1 MSAAPGLPLASSG
14 ASFATGVRLGFRS
27 AASRL
32 TTRSSLLLIG
42 LSVALVLS
50 GGLIERRITSS
61 GAVDRSLVST
71 FRLVIPLYCFAL
83 TSAVCQGLGLR
94 EAAWS
99 VARFGAARRD
109 VALGFVLLLVASSF
123 VGGLLLASLA
133 VLSAFGAASRPLGA
147 ELFTSAWIG
156 ALVAAAYAAWFAW
169 GSTFLS
175 RGRGRWIPLVC
186 DALFG
191 AGTGTLAAFFPRSH
205 ARNLLGEIGPTHFSQ
220 PQSCVALLVMLF
232 VLVFFS
238 MVRSRD

>member
-1 MSAAPGLPLASSG
+1 MSAAPGLSVSSGG
-14 ASFATGVRLGFRS
+14 ASFVTGVRLGFRA

-32 TTRSSLLLIG
+32 TTRSSVLLLG

-50 GGLIERRITSS
+50 GGLIERRITSWGS
-61 GAVDRSLVST
+61 VDRSLVST

-83 TSAVCQGLGLR
+83 TSTVCQGLGLR

-109 VALGFVLLLVASSF
+109 VSLGFALLLVASSLA
-123 VGGLLLASLA
+123 GGLLLASLA
-133 VLSAFGAASRPLGA
+133 VLSAFGAASRPLGG

-156 ALVAAAYAAWFAW
+156 ALVAAAYGAWFAW

-175 RGRGRWIPLVC
+175 RGRGRWIPLIC

-191 AGTGTLAAFFPRSH
+191 AGTGSLAAFFPRSH
-205 ARNLLGEIGPTHFSQ
+205 ARNLIGEIGPTHFSQ
-220 PQSCVALLVMLF
+220 PQSCAALLVMISA
-232 VLVFFS
+232 LVALAMF
-238 MVRSRD
+238 RARD

>member
-1 MSAAPGLPLASSG
+1 MTAASGIPVASAS
-14 ASFATGVRLGFRS
+14 ASFATGVRLGFRT

-32 TTRSSLLLIG
+32 TARSSLLLIG

-50 GGLIERRITSS
+50 GGLIERRITSWGS
-61 GAVDRSLVST
+61 VDRSLIST

-109 VALGFVLLLVASSF
+109 VALGLVLLLVASAAA
-123 VGGLLLASLA
+123 GGFLLASLA
-133 VLSAFGAASRPLGA
+133 VLSAFGSSSRPLVA

-156 ALVAAAYAAWFAW
+156 AFVSAAYVAWFAW
-169 GSTFLS
+169 GSTFLN
-175 RGRGRWIPLVC
+175 RGRGRWIPLIC

-205 ARNLLGEIGPTHFSQ
+205 ARNLIGEIGPTHFSQ
-220 PQSCVALLVMLF
+220 PQSCVALLVMVF
-232 VLVFFS
+232 VLVSLS

>member
-1 MSAAPGLPLASSG
+1 MNAAPGLPLTSSG
-14 ASFATGVRLGFRS
+14 ASFVTGVRLGFRT

-32 TTRSSLLLIG
+32 TTRSSLLLLG

-50 GGLIERRITSS
+50 GGLIERRITSW

-71 FRLVIPLYCFAL
+71 FRLVIPLHCFAL
-83 TSAVCQGLGLR
+83 TAAVCQGLGLR

-109 VALGFVLLLVASSF
+109 VALGFALLLVASSF
-123 VGGLLLASLA
+123 ASGLLLASLA

-175 RGRGRWIPLVC
+175 RGRGRWISLVG
-186 DALFG
+186 DALLG

-220 PQSCVALLVMLF
+220 PQSCVALLGMIV
-232 VLVFFS
+232 VLVFFA
-238 MVRSRD
+238 MVRARD

>member
-1 MSAAPGLPLASSG
+1 MTAAPGIPAASAG
-14 ASFATGVRLGFRS
+14 ASFATGVRLGFRT

-32 TTRSSLLLIG
+32 TSRSSLLLTG

-50 GGLIERRITSS
+50 GGLIERRMTSWGS
-61 GAVDRSLVST
+61 VDRSLIST

-109 VALGFVLLLVASSF
+109 VALGLVLLLVASAAA
-123 VGGLLLASLA
+123 GGFLLASLA
-133 VLSAFGAASRPLGA
+133 VLSAFGPASRPLGA

-156 ALVAAAYAAWFAW
+156 AFVSAAYAAWFAW

-186 DALFG
+186 DAIFG
-191 AGTGTLAAFFPRSH
+191 AGTGSLAAFFPRSH

-220 PQSCVALLVMLF
+220 PQSCVALLVM
-232 VLVFFS
+232 VLILVSFS